1 MIKLFLIAGLG
12 NPEEDYSNTRHN
24 MGFDTINKLAKQY
37 KIEVNKNKFKG
48 LYGIGN
54 IENQKVVLLKPQ
66 TFMNISG
73 VCVAGLV
80 DYYSLDMEDVIII
93 YDDVTLDIGKIRLR
107 PHGSAGGHNGIKSL
121 INELGTQEF
130 QRIRVGVGKK
140 PVHYD
145 LADWVLGH
153 FKKEEREVMDKSVQ
167 LSAEAVESI
176 LDKGIGFA
184 MNMYN
189 GL

>member
-1 MIKLFLIAGLG
+1 MKLIVGLG
-12 NPEEDYSNTRHN
+12 NPGAEYDNTRHN
-24 MGFDTINKLAKQY
+24 IGFDVIDELSRKHN
-37 KIEVNKNKFKG
+37 IPVRSMEKNG
-48 LYGIGN
+48 LFG
-54 IENQKVVLLKPQ
+54 
-66 TFMNISG
+66 
-73 VCVAGLV
+73 
-80 DYYSLDMEDVIII
+80 II

>member
-1 MIKLFLIAGLG
+1 MHLIVGLG
-12 NPEEDYSNTRHN
+12 NPTKQYEGTRHN
-24 MGFDTINKLAKQY
+24 VGFETIDRIAAENQIRVEEKKHKA
-37 KIEVNKNKFKG
+37 
-48 LYGIGN
+48 LYGSGY
-54 IENQKVVLLKPQ
+54 IEGEKVILAKPQ

>member
-1 MIKLFLIAGLG
+1 MIIIAGLG
-12 NPEEDYSNTRHN
+12 NPTKQYEGTRHN
-24 MGFDTINKLAKQY
+24 AGFRVIDKIADDYGISINKK
-37 KIEVNKNKFKG
+37 EFKG
-48 LYGIGN
+48 LCGSGY
-54 IENQKVVLLKPQ
+54 IEGQKVLLLKPQ

>member
-1 MIKLFLIAGLG
+1 MKLIVGLG
-12 NPEEDYSNTRHN
+12 NPGAEYDNTRHN
-24 MGFDTINKLAKQY
+24 IGFDVIDELSRKHNIPVRSMEKH
-37 KIEVNKNKFKG
+37 G
-48 LYGIGN
+48 LVGQGMIGSD
-54 IENQKVVLLKPQ
+54 KVMLVKPQ

>member
-1 MIKLFLIAGLG
+1 M
-12 NPEEDYSNTRHN
+12 S
-24 MGFDTINKLAKQY
+24 M
-37 KIEVNKNKFKG
+37 
-48 LYGIGN
+48 
-54 IENQKVVLLKPQ
+54 
-66 TFMNISG
+66 
-73 VCVAGLV
+73 
-80 DYYSLDMEDVIII
+80 
-93 YDDVTLDIGKIRLR
+93 IRLR
-107 PHGSAGGHNGIKSL
+107 EKGSAGGHNGIKSL

>member
-1 MIKLFLIAGLG
+1 MKLIVGLG
-12 NPEEDYSNTRHN
+12 NPGAEYDNTRHN
-24 MGFDTINKLAKQY
+24 IGFDVIDELSRKHNIPVRSMEKHGL
-37 KIEVNKNKFKG
+37 VGKG
-48 LYGIGN
+48 MIGSD
-54 IENQKVVLLKPQ
+54 KVMLVKPQ

-145 LADWVLGH
+145 LTDWVLGH